1 MRITI
6 SPPSPEICCAL
17 TLAFFFIHSLTLLHI
32 LYTLAPSFSL
42 SRSCIYTPDMTFAA
56 LGVDRWLVDSLHAM
70 AIRKPT
76 PIQSACIG
84 PILAGSPSPCPSSI
98 HPSLC

>member
-1 MRITI
+1 
-6 SPPSPEICCAL
+6 
-17 TLAFFFIHSLTLLHI
+17 
-32 LYTLAPSFSL
+32 
-42 SRSCIYTPDMTFAA
+42 MTFAA

>member
-1 MRITI
+1 MD
-6 SPPSPEICCAL
+6 CADNDKPAKPRNLLRPL
-17 TLAFFFIHSLTLLHI
+17 TLNLLLFHSLSHALI
-32 LYTLAPSFSL
+32 YTL
-42 SRSCIYTPDMTFAA
+42 DMSFAA

-84 PILAGSPSPCPSSI
+84 PILAGSPSPCLSSI